1 MKNFAKLSAV
11 FLLILTSSCASTHG
25 NFISEHHDAWIDG
38 YSSKS
43 NRADK
48 GLLFCRANIKEDGL
62 ADPVCYEARF
72 EEYEDEKER
81 VTEKK
86 KKEERAKKKESKESQ
101 ASSEKEV
108 VKEGKDSK

>member
-1 MKNFAKLSAV
+1 MKFSVKP
-11 FLLILTSSCASTHG
+11 FLLVSIMLLTACASTHG
-25 NFISEHHDAWIDG
+25 NFISEHKDAWIDG

-43 NRADK
+43 NRADR

-62 ADPVCYEARF
+62 ADPICYEARF

-81 VTEKK
+81 VEERN

-101 ASSEKEV
+101 TSSSKEL
-108 VKEGKDSK
+108 VKDNKDSK